1 MATSDDTPGSEVS
14 ARIAQAHALAR
25 VSVLLKR
32 DGDRFAAWWGGPGV
46 VTAPDANHRHWLSI
60 DCRFLPEGIGPDSGV
75 LSVYTDE
82 EDGES
87 GFAVHDPQAR
97 LPRADSSSEGE
108 PLYAHPSRSLPPPD
122 AFEDGHDDD
131 AYLAHWQDHCPMYA
145 DDIVAVLG
153 GWHFPWPDGDWE
165 QNRERSLLAWTLG
178 ESEPWVEVWGGGA
191 AFQVMQRVT

>member
-1 MATSDDTPGSEVS
+1 MATSDDAPASEVS

-25 VSVLLKR
+25 ASVLLKR

-97 LPRADSSSEGE
+97 LPRADSSADGE